1 MTAALAL
8 AVYVL
13 CALTSA
19 ACATLLLR
27 AYRQTRVRLLLW
39 SGLCFVGLALN
50 NLLLVV
56 DERMVPTTDLSTWRT
71 VPALAGVA
79 LLIYGLVWDAEG

>member
-1 MTAALAL
+1 MTAALGS

-19 ACATLLLR
+19 ACAVLLLR
-27 AYRQTRVRLLLW
+27 AYRQTQVRLLLW
-39 SGLCFVGLALN
+39 SGLCFVGFALN
-50 NLLLVV
+50 TLLLVI
-56 DERMVPTTDLSTWRT
+56 DERMAPSTDLSTWRT

-79 LLIYGLVWDAEG
+79 LLVYGLVWEAEG